1 MSYLE
6 IGEEMQLPAHM
17 WSTLLVADGPADS
30 ELLTF
35 FICSRQLGVLP
46 SACSMEGLVIDRM
59 EGCKDKARR
68 AQKTGVNASFV
79 QIRS

>member
-6 IGEEMQLPAHM
+6 IGEEMQLPAHT

-30 ELLTF
+30 EFSTF
-35 FICSRQLGVLP
+35 FICIRQLGVLP

-59 EGCKDKARR
+59 ER
-68 AQKTGVNASFV
+68 A
-79 QIRS
+79 